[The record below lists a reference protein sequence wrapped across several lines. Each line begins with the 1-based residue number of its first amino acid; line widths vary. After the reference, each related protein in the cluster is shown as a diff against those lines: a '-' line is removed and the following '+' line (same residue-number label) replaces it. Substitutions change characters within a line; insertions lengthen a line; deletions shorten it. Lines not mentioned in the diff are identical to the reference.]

1 MVTSTISITVHIA
14 SVDMPNYLVSF
25 DWGLSVVPDIDT
37 LSFKEGGLFYLRR
50 AAFNVPSTLFKT
62 GTLAFMFSTM
72 KYGGAVQV
80 IILALAY
87 YCVMKKDQPATQ

>member
-1 MVTSTISITVHIA
+1 MSTITVHMA
-14 SVDMPNYLVSF
+14 LVDMSNYLVSF
-25 DWGLSVVPDIDT
+25 DWGLNVPDIDT
-37 LSFKEGGLFYLRR
+37 LSFKEGGLFYLSR

-87 YCVMKKDQPATQ
+87 YCVMKKHQPATQ